1 MRRRDF
7 LRAGAPLGLAGLA
20 GCTGLLETQSASS
33 SQFTTVANR
42 KEQVYYPTHVDG
54 MAMLGMGDKGRYKV
68 GLMYSTPHAFW
79 NVTGSEKSLVRVGED
94 VTAHL
99 MATLWDERTR
109 TVLPTANVS
118 ATILKDGEE
127 VDSRSLWPM
136 LSQNMG
142 YHFGDNVELSGD
154 GTYTAELS
162 VGAMQARAMGALR
175 GAFGEQ
181 TDLAVEFEHSRS
193 KLGDVSYKPLPEK
206 KGKAGAI
213 EPMDMKMP
221 ISRVPKRGD
230 LPNVLATGVSGDADF
245 VAFAP
250 DENPHFV
257 TDGKRY
263 LAVSPRT
270 PYNRYPLPFMSLSA
284 TLKRGGS
291 TVYDDILRPAL
302 DPDLG
307 YHYGAA
313 VDGVQSGD
321 SLTVSVDAPP
331 GVARHEGYET
341 AFMNMPEMQMTL

>member
-33 SQFTTVANR
+33 SQFTTVENR

-54 MAMLGMGDKGRYKV
+54 MAMLGTGGKGRYRV

-79 NVTGSEKSLVRVGED
+79 NVTGSDKSLVQVSEN

-99 MATLWDERTR
+99 MGLLWDEQTR
-109 TVLPTANVS
+109 TVLPTARIS
-118 ATILKDGEE
+118 AEILKGGEE
-127 VDSRSLWPM
+127 VESWEPWPM

-154 GTYTAELS
+154 GTYTARLS
-162 VGAMQARAMGALR
+162 IGAMQARAMGAMR

-181 TDLAVEFEHSRS
+181 TSLDVEFEHSRS
-193 KLGDVSYKPLPEK
+193 KLGDVSYKPLPDK

-213 EPMDMKMP
+213 EPRDMTMP
-221 ISRVPKRGD
+221 ISKVPKRGD

-250 DENPHFV
+250 DRNPHFV
-257 TDGKRY
+257 ADGKRY

-291 TVYDDILRPAL
+291 TVFENILRPAL

-313 VDGVQSGD
+313 VDGVESGD
-321 SLTVSVDAPP
+321 SLTVTVDAPP

-341 AFMNMPEMQMTL
+341 AFMNMSKMEMTL